1 MSIPIV
7 HRGQQSRPSGE
18 PLRELE
24 EMQQRTLALLQRAFG
39 DGLAEGGVWAPPV
52 DIEETE
58 DAWLIEAEIPGA
70 KRDDVDIEV
79 NENELEIS
87 GEIKERERKGILR
100 RRTRRV
106 GEFHYAVTLPGDIDA
121 DNVNAELQNG
131 VLTVTVPK
139 SQRAKPRRISI
150 GGHAQDGSPSQ

>member
-7 HRGQQSRPSGE
+7 HRGQQSRPAAE
-18 PLRELE
+18 PFRDLE

-39 DGLAEGGVWAPPV
+39 EGLGDGGAWAPAV

-58 DAWLIEAEIPGA
+58 DAWILEAELPGV

-79 NENELEIS
+79 HENELQIS
-87 GEIKERERKGILR
+87 GEIKERERTGILR

-106 GEFHYAVTLPGDIDA
+106 GHFQYRVTLPTAIDQGSIDA
-121 DNVNAELQNG
+121 SLDDG
-131 VLTVTVPK
+131 VLTIRVPK
-139 SQRAKPRRISI
+139 PESARRRRIEIAEPAS
-150 GGHAQDGSPSQ
+150 G

>member
-18 PLRELE
+18 PFRDLE

-39 DGLAEGGVWAPPV
+39 DELADGAVWAPPV

-70 KRDDVDIEV
+70 KRHDVDIEV
-79 NENELEIS
+79 HENELQIS

-106 GEFHYAVTLPGDIDA
+106 GRFEYRVTLPTPIDQDSIDA
-121 DNVNAELQNG
+121 TLDEG
-131 VLTVTVPK
+131 VLTIRVPK
-139 SQRAKPRRISI
+139 PEAARRHRIEI
-150 GGHAQDGSPSQ
+150 GTPTG

>member
-1 MSIPIV
+1 MGLPTQPP
-7 HRGQQSRPSGE
+7 RGTLRWDPFRQLDQLYDRMNEIWDASTGTAQDVDRWV
-18 PLRELE
+18 PL
-24 EMQQRTLALLQRAFG
+24 A
-39 DGLAEGGVWAPPV
+39 DV
-52 DIEETE
+52 EETD
-58 DAWLIEAEIPGA
+58 DAYVVEVELPGVAEADI
-70 KRDDVDIEV
+70 DIEV
-79 NENELEIS
+79 NGREVTVTGEL
-87 GEIKERERKGILR
+87 KERERQGILR

-150 GGHAQDGSPSQ
+150 GGHVKDGSPSQ

>member
-7 HRGQQSRPSGE
+7 HRGQQSRTTAE
-18 PLRELE
+18 PFRDLE

-39 DGLAEGGVWAPPV
+39 DGLGDGGAWVPAV

-58 DAWLIEAEIPGA
+58 DAWLVEAELPGV

-79 NENELEIS
+79 HENELQIS
-87 GEIKERERKGILR
+87 GEIKERERTGILR

-106 GEFHYAVTLPGDIDA
+106 GRFEYRVTLPTALDQDSIEASLDG
-121 DNVNAELQNG
+121 G
-131 VLTVTVPK
+131 VLTVRVPK
-139 SQRAKPRRISI
+139 PESARRRRIEIAEPASE
-150 GGHAQDGSPSQ
+150 

>member
-39 DGLAEGGVWAPPV
+39 DGLAEGGAWAPPV

-106 GEFHYAVTLPGDIDA
+106 GRFEYRVTLPTPIDRDSIDA
-121 DNVNAELQNG
+121 TLDEG
-131 VLTVTVPK
+131 VLTIRVPK
-139 SQRAKPRRISI
+139 PEGARRHRIEI
-150 GGHAQDGSPSQ
+150 GTPSG